1 MIISGRWIFLFIIL
15 FPRSQFSK
23 LRICFH
29 NRKKT
34 FKFKYVRPHLAQPL
48 YCQDIEMSHLKGEGG
63 ASRARTRAGFE
74 GEGQALDRVGTDQ
87 LSLSPSRKRW
97 RWHPTGQNPAAKP
110 GNNVAAAKRQRR
122 WPCPSGP
129 GRPSGPRPW
138 RAPALCFSPLVHW
151 NLFGS

>member
-29 NRKKT
+29 NRKKP

-48 YCQDIEMSHLKGEGG
+48 YCRDIEMSHLKGEGG
-63 ASRARTRAGFE
+63 ASRTRTRAGFE

-122 WPCPSGP
+122 WSRPSGP